1 MYVISLYVTF
11 ILKMDSQKKLTDID
25 ELADDWQ

>member
-11 ILKMDSQKKLTDID
+11 ILKMNSQKKLTDID